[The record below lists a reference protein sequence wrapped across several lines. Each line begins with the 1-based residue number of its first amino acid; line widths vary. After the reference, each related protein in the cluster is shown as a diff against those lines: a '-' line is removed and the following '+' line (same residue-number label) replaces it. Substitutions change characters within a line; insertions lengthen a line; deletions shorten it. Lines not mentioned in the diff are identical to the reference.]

1 MNLGKMSS
9 SVSGY
14 TVEDAKDELSVLREV
29 SNKAVSAIE
38 NAESDEVLDYLIRE
52 QQLDVHHEG
61 ERGIGQIRRTIL
73 SSPKASHDLKQLVS
87 TRQDNTPRNVLIPE
101 PAYKNAVT
109 ALRVGKPIVLYG
121 PTGTGKTTFAKQL
134 ALDQSTTYTLST
146 ADPSWTAKE
155 IIGGIGPDLSPGGVG
170 GRLNYHTELGC
181 VTDAAKKAQEYDI
194 DYSVIIDEITRA
206 DISQIFGPLYTAI
219 ENRHQTLIETDDG
232 DPIELDPRVSIICTM
247 NMSDRTVNELD
258 DAITRRFAM
267 IEIDEYSEDNR
278 ATLFSDWIDQFLG
291 NIPLIDEDT
300 LFELF
305 EQDYR
310 GINDGSRT
318 STRGSI
324 MRFGPM
330 HYRDVAVFLGEAL
343 QDDELYMNDPGE
355 AVGQAFR
362 TYIVPRLLNAA
373 AYPQIEQIKE
383 HYNALDEEFED
394 YNLAPA
400 ADLAARQVEE
410 EQRRMGT

>member
-1 MNLGKMSS
+1 MSS

-14 TVEDAKDELSVLREV
+14 TVEDAKDELDVLREV
-29 SNKAVSAIE
+29 PAKVIDYID
-38 NAESDEVLDYLIRE
+38 NAASDDVLEFLIRD

-61 ERGIGQIRRTIL
+61 ERGIGQIRRTVL
-73 SSPKASHDLKQLVS
+73 KSPKASLDLKRIVS
-87 TRQDNTPRNVLIPE
+87 TRRDSTPDNVLVPDT
-101 PAYKNAVT
+101 AYRNALT
-109 ALRVGKPIVLYG
+109 ALRVGKPVVLYG

-134 ALDQSTTYTLST
+134 ALEQSIGYTLNT

-155 IIGGIGPDLSPGGVG
+155 IIGGIGPDLSTSTVG
-170 GRLNYHTELGC
+170 ERLNYRTELGC
-181 VTDAAKKAQEYDI
+181 VSEAVKKAREYDI

-219 ENRHQTLIETDDG
+219 ENPHQTLIETDDNEI
-232 DPIELDPRVSIICTM
+232 IELDPRVSIICTM

-258 DAITRRFAM
+258 NAITRRFAM
-267 IEIDEYSEDNR
+267 IEIDEHSEENR
-278 ATLFSDWIDQFLG
+278 ATLFNGWIDKFLED
-291 NIPLIDEDT
+291 ISSIDRDR

-310 GINDGSRT
+310 GINDGSRA
-318 STRGSI
+318 STRGAI

-330 HYRDVAVFLGEAL
+330 HYRDVTVFLGEAL
-343 QDDELYMNDPGE
+343 QDDDLYMDNPDE

-373 AYPQIEQIKE
+373 AYPQIEQIQE
-383 HYNALDEEFED
+383 HYSALDEEFEEYD
-394 YNLAPA
+394 LALA

>member
-1 MNLGKMSS
+1 
-9 SVSGY
+9 
-14 TVEDAKDELSVLREV
+14 
-29 SNKAVSAIE
+29 
-38 NAESDEVLDYLIRE
+38 
-52 QQLDVHHEG
+52 
-61 ERGIGQIRRTIL
+61 
-73 SSPKASHDLKQLVS
+73 
-87 TRQDNTPRNVLIPE
+87 
-101 PAYKNAVT
+101 
-109 ALRVGKPIVLYG
+109 
-121 PTGTGKTTFAKQL
+121 
-134 ALDQSTTYTLST
+134 
-146 ADPSWTAKE
+146 
-155 IIGGIGPDLSPGGVG
+155 
-170 GRLNYHTELGC
+170 
-181 VTDAAKKAQEYDI
+181 
-194 DYSVIIDEITRA
+194 VIIDEITRA

-305 EQDYR
+305 EQGYR

-330 HYRDVAVFLGEAL
+330 HYRDVAVFLGEAV
-343 QDDELYMNDPGE
+343 QDDELYMDDPGE

>member
-1 MNLGKMSS
+1 MCPSAG
-9 SVSGY
+9 GY
-14 TVEDAKDELSVLREV
+14 TVEDAKDELNILYEV
-29 SNKAVSAIE
+29 PDKVVRGIE
-38 NAESDEVLDYLIRE
+38 DAAGEEVLKFMIDKE
-52 QQLDVHHEG
+52 ELDSHHEG
-61 ERGIGQIRRTIL
+61 QRGIGQIRRAVL
-73 SSPKASHDLKQLVS
+73 KSPESPPKLKRLVS
-87 TRQDNTPRNVLIPE
+87 NRGDDTPEATLVPDSARRNAI
-101 PAYKNAVT
+101 T
-109 ALRVGKPIVLYG
+109 ALRVGKPVVLYG

-134 ALDQSTTYTLST
+134 ALDQSTTYTLNT

-155 IIGGIGPDLSPGGVG
+155 IIGGISPNLSPSGVG
-170 GRLNYHTELGC
+170 GQLNYHTELGC
-181 VTDAAKKAQEYDI
+181 VTDAVKKAQDYDI

-232 DPIELDPRVSIICTM
+232 DPIELDPRVNIICTM

-258 DAITRRFAM
+258 NAITRRFAM
-267 IEIDEYSEDNR
+267 IEIDEYSEDSR
-278 ATLFSDWIDQFLG
+278 SDLFNEWIDNFLKD
-291 NIPLIDEDT
+291 IQSIDKKA
-300 LFELF
+300 LFDLF
-305 EQDYR
+305 EQDYH

-318 STRGSI
+318 STRGPI

-343 QDDELYMNDPGE
+343 QDDDLYMDDPGE

-383 HYNALDEEFED
+383 HYNALNEEFED
-394 YNLAPA
+394 YNLAAA